1 MDGCFM
7 QRNFEQIKEGN
18 YSMAEKIIVYGT
30 NW

>member
-1 MDGCFM
+1 M